1 MSKVGHVTPSRPLL
15 TYFFIFLSLM
25 PPAVNLRAK
34 FEVLAQTIPDIC
46 RKS

>member
-1 MSKVGHVTPSRPLL
+1 
-15 TYFFIFLSLM
+15 M